1 MTDAELVRAIQA
13 GDDAA
18 LATLY
23 HRYLPTVWRYACGQL
38 AGNLAVAE
46 DVVGETFLAALRQ
59 VGRLAPGGG
68 TVGGWLLGI
77 ARHKVGDVRRRA
89 GRTPAAGP
97 GAADAGPRP
106 STATCR
112 AGCPPP
118 AEDPLASVA
127 SAETRTQVAAILDAL
142 PDDERQA
149 LEWKYLDGL
158 SVREIAG
165 RLGRTEKAVESVLF
179 RARQSFRK
187 AFEGTR

>member
-1 MTDAELVRAIQA
+1 
-13 GDDAA
+13 

-38 AGNLAVAE
+38 AGNLAAAE
-46 DVVGETFLAALRQ
+46 DVVSETFLAAVRQ

-89 GRTPAAGP
+89 GRTPAAEP
-97 GAADAGPRP
+97 GAADTGP
-106 STATCR
+106 A
-112 AGCPPP
+112 APP
-118 AEDPLASVA
+118 ADDPLASVEA
-127 SAETRTQVAAILDAL
+127 TETRGQVVAVLDTL

-187 AFEGTR
+187 TFEGIR